1 MGFTFNDATVPILD
15 GSLVLIEPAAAS
27 DYRAR
32 LLLERLP
39 AGSGRSG
46 QGAEGDAQSP
56 QLNETEESS
65 YSPVE
70 RPQHNQKKRFFGTV
84 ELDPLTAKRD
94 FATVVDEVI
103 LHFTTVVGAKV
114 RLRVDVDVEGSVP
127 FSDAV
132 VRTVSENARSLKFK
146 PADFDE

>member
-1 MGFTFNDATVPILD
+1 M
-15 GSLVLIEPAAAS
+15 LIEPGAAS

-32 LLLERLP
+32 LLSERLP
-39 AGSGRSG
+39 VGPGRSSG
-46 QGAEGDAQSP
+46 QGADGDAPSP
-56 QLNETEESS
+56 QINETGESS

-70 RPQHNQKKRFFGTV
+70 RPQHSQKKRFFGTV
-84 ELDPLTAKRD
+84 ELNPLTAKRD

-103 LHFTTVVGAKV
+103 LHFTTVAGAKV
-114 RLRVDVDVEGSVP
+114 RLRVDLEVEGSVS

-132 VRTVSENARSLKFK
+132 VRIVSENARSLKFK